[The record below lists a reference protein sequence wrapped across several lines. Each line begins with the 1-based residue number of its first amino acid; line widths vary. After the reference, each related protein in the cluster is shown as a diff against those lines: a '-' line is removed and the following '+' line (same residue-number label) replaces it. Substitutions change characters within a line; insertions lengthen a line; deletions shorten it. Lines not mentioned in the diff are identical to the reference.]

1 MKNNYLIS
9 TDLDGTFLGHKNFDY
24 KINEILISKIAQRN
38 IPIIFNTSKTFDEVI
53 AIKKELKL
61 YMPFIVEMVQEFS
74 ILLKIINQ
82 KISIRKMILNLSR
95 MVSHG
100 MI

>member
-53 AIKKELKL
+53 AIKKELKNL
-61 YMPFIVEMVQEFS
+61 YALYS
-74 ILLKIINQ
+74 
-82 KISIRKMILNLSR
+82 RKWFRNFLSY
-95 MVSHG
+95 
-100 MI
+100 